1 MGPENGGV
9 DGSNRSGGDD
19 GVGDGLV
26 EWTEVVKLRKAAE
39 SVVER
44 VRRDLSLKVY
54 ETE

>member
-26 EWTEVVKLRKAAE
+26 EWTEVVKLRKAAVGGGE
-39 SVVER
+39 GKER
-44 VRRDLSLKVY
+44 SKF
-54 ETE
+54 EGI